1 MKLNLTDNESLVFG
15 HVGEVVL
22 VYDSKY
28 NLIWYHPNP
37 DMHGKDEYDVT
48 PGIRVWYNDKDGKHL
63 ATFILAVGDTD
74 FPHDKL
80 YGFTNNA
87 DLDIIELIDIAVN
100 VSICEDMTIWG
111 QAQFDEPYNAFM
123 YNIYNQ
129 NFTCTYS
136 HDCGIR
142 PAPDYGFDT

>member
-37 DMHGKDEYDVT
+37 DMHGKDEYD
-48 PGIRVWYNDKDGKHL
+48 
-63 ATFILAVGDTD
+63 
-74 FPHDKL
+74 
-80 YGFTNNA
+80 
-87 DLDIIELIDIAVN
+87 IAVN

-111 QAQFDEPYNAFM
+111 QVQFDEPYNAFM